1 MKAPHGLACIGESVC
16 VCGVCTHFFV
26 NFRRREGG
34 SVCVCVRE
42 REAGKWVLI
51 PAIFLVGALSL
62 FLEIQNL
69 FFKS

>member
-34 SVCVCVRE
+34 SVCVCVCERE
-42 REAGKWVLI
+42 RGGEMGLNSSDFFGGSA
-51 PAIFLVGALSL
+51 FSL
-62 FLEIQNL
+62 FRNPKLI
-69 FFKS
+69 F